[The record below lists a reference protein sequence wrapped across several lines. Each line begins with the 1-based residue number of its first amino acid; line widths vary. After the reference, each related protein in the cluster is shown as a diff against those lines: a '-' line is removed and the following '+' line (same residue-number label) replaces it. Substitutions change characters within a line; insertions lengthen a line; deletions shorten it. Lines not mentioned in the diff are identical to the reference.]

1 MKLALVQ
8 ICSGDNPAK
17 NLEKTCAFIRE
28 AARAGAELI
37 VTPEVTNCVSQSR
50 DHQRQVLQTEAQDLT
65 LAQLRK
71 LAEQERIWLL
81 IGSLAL
87 KNSGPDDR
95 FSNRCFLIDPQG
107 QIQARYDKIH
117 MFDVT
122 LSSSESYNCLLYTS
136 PSPRDRQKSRMP
148 SSA

>member
-50 DHQRQVLQTEAQDLT
+50 DHQCQVLQTEAQDLT

-87 KNSGPDDR
+87 KNSGPGDR
-95 FSNRCFLIDPQG
+95 FSNRSFLIDPQG

-117 MFDVT
+117 MFDVN
-122 LSSSESYNCLLYTS
+122 LSNKEIYNESKLYKKVIVWS
-136 PSPRDRQKSRMP
+136 
-148 SSA
+148 